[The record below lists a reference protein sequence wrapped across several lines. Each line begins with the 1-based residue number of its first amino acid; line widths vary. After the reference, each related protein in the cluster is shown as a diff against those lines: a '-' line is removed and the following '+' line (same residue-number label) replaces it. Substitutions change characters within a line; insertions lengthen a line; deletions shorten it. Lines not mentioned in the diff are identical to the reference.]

1 MMLEVIWRDA
11 AMYEGEYELDPDAR
25 VGVLLRDVGQLVQV
39 KDGFIT
45 LALERYEEQKGIY
58 RHCVDIPLVNVLEI
72 HELTRKRKLYDG
84 EKPPKRRKKD
94 AKKRLVGKAAC
105 DSRGADCVVRKEESE
120 LRE

>member
-45 LALERYEEQKGIY
+45 LALERYEEQEGIY

-72 HELTRKRKLYDG
+72 HELMRKRKLYDG

-94 AKKRLVGKAAC
+94 AKKRLVGKATC
-105 DSRGADCVVRKEESE
+105 DSRGADCAERKEEPK